1 MEYELLLLVILGS
14 VFLIHSTGACYT
26 MPVITPQNLARLV
39 VLSALSFVMAGC
51 ADTVSFRKEVGFSQ
65 RVVGKGQPVPKGGGH
80 RKIGKPYQIAGK
92 WYRPRHQPN
101 YDRVGMA
108 SWYGDLFH
116 GRKTANGEIYDM
128 GDMTAA
134 HPTLPLPS
142 IVRVTNLAN
151 GKSVVVRVNDRG
163 PYKAN
168 RVIDLSKR
176 ASDVLGYTKKGIAR
190 VRVQFLRAAPLTP
203 RVAGYVKRAAP
214 KNQKRPARQAETDF
228 DPFGYD

>member
-1 MEYELLLLVILGS
+1 MTTPMTQRTLKLFSLLTLMV
-14 VFLIHSTGACYT
+14 
-26 MPVITPQNLARLV
+26 
-39 VLSALSFVMAGC
+39 VMAGC
-51 ADTVSFRKEVGFSQ
+51 ADTVSLRKEVGFSQ
-65 RVVGKGQPVPKGGGH
+65 RVISKGQPVPKGGGH
-80 RKIGKPYQIAGK
+80 YKVGKPYQIAGK
-92 WYRPRHQPN
+92 WYRPRAQPN

-151 GKSVVVRVNDRG
+151 GRSVVVRVNDRG
-163 PYKAN
+163 PYKQN

-176 ASDVLGYTKKGIAR
+176 AADQLGYTKKGIAK
-190 VRVQFLRAAPLTP
+190 VRVQFLRPAPLSP
-203 RVAGYVKRAAP
+203 RVAGYVKRSAP
-214 KNQKRPARQAETDF
+214 KAKRKKRVRRSTPKF
-228 DPFGYD
+228 DPFNE